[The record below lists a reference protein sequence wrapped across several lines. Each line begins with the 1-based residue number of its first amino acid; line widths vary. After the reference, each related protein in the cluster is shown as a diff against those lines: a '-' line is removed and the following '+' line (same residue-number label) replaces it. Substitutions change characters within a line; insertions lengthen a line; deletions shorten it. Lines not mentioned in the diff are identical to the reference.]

1 MKPRKGGQS
10 GPAKSEQVKSGP
22 AKSGLTAKPEAQQF
36 IDNQGAGG
44 MPEANSEVDAIET
57 AYGEHVETLYKN
69 LVMCLLDGG
78 PAPGPGAEQQCIR
91 HFTTGLNLARRARE
105 LALTICSETAAPKVS
120 LAPPA
125 AAPKAATPSSSE
137 AAKVAASGAKQT
149 PSAKA

>member
-10 GPAKSEQVKSGP
+10 GPAKSGQ
-22 AKSGLTAKPEAQQF
+22 AKSGLTAKPEAQQL
-36 IDNQGAGG
+36 IDNQGAEG
-44 MPEANSEVDAIET
+44 MPEANSEANAIET

-69 LVMCLLDGG
+69 LVMCLLDSG
-78 PAPGPGAEQQCIR
+78 PAPSPGAEQQCIR

-105 LALTICSETAAPKVS
+105 LALTICSETAAPKVA

-125 AAPKAATPSSSE
+125 PKVAAE
-137 AAKVAASGAKQT
+137 AAKVAASSAKQT